1 MDKPLINIL
10 TRTSNRPNAFDL
22 NYNVVKSQ
30 TYDNVRQIVSVDDSI
45 TENYV
50 KKYDVDYIF
59 IDRDKIIEED
69 KSINPNTG
77 KYSPHNLYFNPL
89 MKEVKDGWIMFLDD
103 DDRFSTSKSLE
114 QIADVIED
122 EDTMVIW
129 QMRFPNGR
137 ALPPTEIINQ
147 SPRLGAIGSPCTLFH
162 SKYLGDIE
170 WDGWKCGD
178 FRFINKIYNKIPNKV
193 TIPKM
198 LVNIGQIGDGKR
210 EDIKK

>member
-22 NYNVVKSQ
+22 NYNVVTSQ
-30 TYDNVRQIVSVDDSI
+30 TYKNVRQIVSVDDNL
-45 TENYV
+45 TEEYV

-77 KYSPHNLYFNPL
+77 KYSPHNLYFNLL
-89 MKEVKDGWIMFLDD
+89 MKEVKDGWVMFLDD
-103 DDRFSTSKSLE
+103 DDRFSTAKSLE
-114 QIADVIED
+114 QIVNVIED
-122 EDTMVIW
+122 EDTMVVW

-137 ALPPTEIINQ
+137 ALPPSEIINNP
-147 SPRLGAIGSPCTLFH
+147 PRIGTIGSPCILFH
-162 SKYLGDIE
+162 SKYVEDIE

-178 FRFINKIYNKIPNKV
+178 FRFINKIYNKVPKKV

-198 LVNIGQIGDGKR
+198 LVTVGQIGDGKR
-210 EDIKK
+210 TDL